1 MFSSSL
7 AVRIMPARPYLPGFQ
22 PNPELDLLFFA
33 LRVGAENA
41 TRVVQ
46 LCDCL
51 CRQNG
56 LRGRRIAADLLHIT
70 LRGVGAYDGLPHFIV
85 ERACEA
91 GATVSTS
98 PFPLMFDRA
107 MSFNSGRGKRP
118 LVLCPTSDLAGLFRL
133 HVVLGEAMKRA
144 RVGRH
149 LRSHFTP
156 HITLLY
162 DSRVVRELAIE
173 PILMNVRDFV
183 LVHSI
188 VGQHKH
194 IELARWPLRG

>member
-1 MFSSSL
+1 M
-7 AVRIMPARPYLPGFQ
+7 RIMSARPYLPGLQ

-33 LRVGAENA
+33 LRVGAESA
-41 TRVVQ
+41 ARVMR
-46 LCDCL
+46 LCDRL

-56 LRGRRIAADLLHIT
+56 LSGRRIAADLLHIT
-70 LRGVGAYDGLPHFIV
+70 LRGVGAYDGLPNFII

-107 MSFNSGRGKRP
+107 MSFNGGRGKRP
-118 LVLCPTSDLAGLFRL
+118 LVLCPSHDLAGLFRL
-133 HVVLGEAMKRA
+133 HDVLGEAMKRA

-156 HITLLY
+156 HMTLLY
-162 DSRVVRELAIE
+162 DSRVVPELRIE
-173 PILMNVRDFV
+173 PILVEVRDFV
-183 LVHSI
+183 LVHSMI
-188 VGQHKH
+188 GQQKH